1 MEGLGVSDYG
11 VLVGLLLAALG
22 VWGLMVERQMMQ
34 ELREFA
40 ASFSLYE
47 ARDPKVRL
55 YGGVHDWE
63 REGEL

>member
-1 MEGLGVSDYG
+1 VNDYG
-11 VLVGLLLAALG
+11 VLVGLVIAALG

-34 ELREFA
+34 ELRAFA

-47 ARDPKVRL
+47 PRDAKVRL

-63 REGEL
+63 RDGEL